1 MQHLQKTR
9 GVGGLDKLTSVPATQ
24 ERREPTNSRGLP
36 HSFTRYSARSSSN
49 SSLAPFGRFNS
60 WPRPDSMRYA
70 VSAAS
75 AAPSAA
81 SFLFLS
87 FTPFTAPTAAPAAA
101 ASAASCWL
109 LDRPSISPSLAVLG
123 FTLWS
128 PGTLTTSATI
138 GRLPNL
144 VRISSNVSQSF
155 ARPATPRSEEHTSE
169 LQSRFDLVC

>member
-9 GVGGLDKLTSVPATQ
+9 GWGLDKLTSVPAAQ

-60 WPRPDSMRYA
+60 WPRPDSTRYA
-70 VSAAS
+70 VSAPN

-87 FTPFTAPTAAPAAA
+87 FTPFTAPIAA
-101 ASAASCWL
+101 
-109 LDRPSISPSLAVLG
+109 
-123 FTLWS
+123 
-128 PGTLTTSATI
+128 
-138 GRLPNL
+138 
-144 VRISSNVSQSF
+144 
-155 ARPATPRSEEHTSE
+155 PRSEERRVGKE
-169 LQSRFDLVC
+169 CRSRGAPDH